1 MAVLCDIF
9 YVVLFITLA
18 GSAFTLLVL
27 LLERVFGIMLPLWA
41 GILGMALYIVPIFSP
56 GLFLIS
62 PEEQVWLEGYRI
74 ACAVWGCG
82 AVLFALYGVLKIGL
96 AHRAAGE
103 WQVCREEGINAF
115 CAECAAIAGLKRV
128 PRIYFGTLEDP
139 ACVMGV
145 LCPKII
151 LNRRV
156 AAKLTRA
163 QLAVVL
169 GHEVMHT
176 RRAHMAWGRI
186 FGGICILHWFNPFV
200 WAAKKE
206 FDFLCETDC
215 DKAVLA
221 VFREK
226 TDSREYAL
234 TMLRLLE
241 LSVAGSSAGGSALSV
256 SGFLQNKRRIVSV
269 THGQSRIS
277 SILSGAVLIAAVAAV
292 ACFSVRVS
300 RGYFYPYPAYGKGI
314 ERCCQGSADTGI
326 RGGLCW
332 IILFPR
338 G

>member
-169 GHEVMHT
+169 GHEVMHI
-176 RRAHMAWGRI
+176 RRAHMVGGRQQRGWQCFKR
-186 FGGICILHWFNPFV
+186 FGVFAEQKAHRISDTRTVPDKQHSFRGGPDSCRRRRCLLFRQGKQGV
-200 WAAKKE
+200 
-206 FDFLCETDC
+206 FLSLSRLWQGYRTLLPGFRGYRHPGR
-215 DKAVLA
+215 AVL
-221 VFREK
+221 
-226 TDSREYAL
+226 DYL
-234 TMLRLLE
+234 IP
-241 LSVAGSSAGGSALSV
+241 AGIKYN
-256 SGFLQNKRRIVSV
+256 Q
-269 THGQSRIS
+269 
-277 SILSGAVLIAAVAAV
+277 
-292 ACFSVRVS
+292 
-300 RGYFYPYPAYGKGI
+300 
-314 ERCCQGSADTGI
+314 
-326 RGGLCW
+326 
-332 IILFPR
+332 
-338 G
+338 